1 MLPQNYHGMMN
12 LKTID
17 IEGAAYQLKI
27 SALILA
33 IKRKIMFRLNRA
45 VLQM

>member
-1 MLPQNYHGMMN
+1 MLPRNYHGMMN
-12 LKTID
+12 LKTIH
-17 IEGAAYQLKI
+17 IEDATYQLKI
-27 SALILA
+27 SAWTLA